1 MTPPKTRENL
11 HIVQVGDEPPWK
23 APLKYLRQKNRR
35 SRERLIKMNRDLIA
49 MAERDMRATSDRRKG
64 VRFKRLAKTC
74 KENLSRIE
82 AQFASTHN

>member
-1 MTPPKTRENL
+1 
-11 HIVQVGDEPPWK
+11 
-23 APLKYLRQKNRR
+23 
-35 SRERLIKMNRDLIA
+35 MNRDLIA

-64 VRFKRLAKTC
+64 VRFKRLAKAC